1 MTIVTYTLVMLA
13 NPGYTLKNVRKLTL
27 DNIYYARVSCQ
38 LVHCHMIHLRH
49 MVVTVFCRGLAT
61 TWFRQDFVDQVQLV
75 QEPNGRLER
84 TVEPHIGCGVTTW
97 IKIMATA
104 GCSREAMLFIAPRRL
119 PSITLRVIGVS
130 LSKFS
135 FWWAVAKTICVIPRG
150 WPSSNGKNETPW
162 HALRHVFAY
171 EFIYY
176 RATVIF
182 ENRSVVPSAFE
193 R

>member
-1 MTIVTYTLVMLA
+1 MYLLA
-13 NPGYTLKNVRKLTL
+13 SIALFLHLHAWRSSRRRRRFQSDVGDFSLTSS
-27 DNIYYARVSCQ
+27 IR
-38 LVHCHMIHLRH
+38 
-49 MVVTVFCRGLAT
+49 RGLAT

-84 TVEPHIGCGVTTW
+84 TVEPHIGCGVTAW
-97 IKIMATA
+97 IKIMFTA

-182 ENRSVVPSAFE
+182 ENRFVVPSAFE